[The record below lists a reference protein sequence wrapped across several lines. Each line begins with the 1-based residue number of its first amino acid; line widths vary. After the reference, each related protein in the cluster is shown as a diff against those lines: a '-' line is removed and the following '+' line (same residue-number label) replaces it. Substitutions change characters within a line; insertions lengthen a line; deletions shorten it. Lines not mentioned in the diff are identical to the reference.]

1 MAHETGGKEWK
12 DIKDNSQREP
22 ELTHTDKTVVTKP
35 PSNLL
40 HIGVDPVEEVSDF
53 GKNSGL
59 ILTSSGTP
67 RHDANDVILTGFR
80 FGRTDQR
87 TARVTHAGRL
97 AVGAE
102 ADHTGPNHV
111 WPTSL
116 QVGVGPDL
124 ALQLLQLVGAAAGWV
139 HQTPARKPASFGAM
153 VVISGI
159 GHASG
164 TGIWP
169 GEVNFSGQLDQSD
182 VVFHR
187 VRIVESTV
195 NDDLLN
201 FHISF
206 SAIVV
211 LEMPFSGADAESGGI
226 FGLHEAMSGAKDPS
240 GSD

>member
-1 MAHETGGKEWK
+1 MTHATEGK
-12 DIKDNSQREP
+12 RER
-22 ELTHTDKTVVTKP
+22 ELAHTDKTIVTKSL
-35 PSNLL
+35 SNLL
-40 HIGVDPVEEVSDF
+40 HIGVNPVEEVSDF
-53 GKNSGL
+53 SKDSGL
-59 ILTSSGTP
+59 ILTSSGAP

-102 ADHTGPNHV
+102 ADHAGPNHV
-111 WPTSL
+111 RPTSL
-116 QVGVGPDL
+116 QVGIGPDL
-124 ALQLLQLVGAAAGWV
+124 ALQLLELVGAAAGWV
-139 HQTPARKPASFGAM
+139 HETPARKPASSGAM

-164 TGIWP
+164 TGIRP
-169 GEVNFSGQLDQSD
+169 RKVDFGGQLDQSD
-182 VVFHR
+182 VVFHG
-187 VRIVESTV
+187 VRIVESTM
-195 NDDLLN
+195 DYDLLY

-211 LEMPFSGADAESGGI
+211 LEMPFSGADAKSGGI